1 MTINHQHDQ
10 QPDSST
16 QLLFT
21 TTSTADNDKTNS
33 DLSWWKKRIMK
44 RFSSTES
51 ESEEASLASSNGF
64 SNHENNNNA
73 TVAAG
78 DGIYNNDDEN
88 DNNGHN
94 FNNDR
99 RPPKSKS
106 SLIML
111 VSVAAATAATLGYDV
126 GIMAAAIQPLE
137 AQMELSGFQKEVAM
151 GSLNFVAAFGGIL
164 GGKVADL
171 YGRKTTIYLCCLLF
185 IVGTFFMAISWS
197 YSVLLLGR
205 IVTGLGVGV
214 AFVAAPSYITEV
226 SPSDS
231 RGQLNTVFDI
241 SINGGIL
248 FGYVTGFLVQLFS
261 PGNWRLMLGLGAVL
275 PLIVLALLSRLPESP
290 RWLMLVQRRDEAK
303 EVLTSLGTSTDSEV
317 EHTLQDMQDEIDR
330 EQNTTVPVWL
340 SKGQRYAVQLGF
352 WQQITGTE
360 AVLYYSA
367 DFLERAGLQSPLL
380 RLAGNIMVG
389 LCKLVPECIS
399 MQYIDTAGRRPLL
412 FGSAVA
418 LFLSTAGIAAAFA
431 LHAPPVMLVVLLC
444 AVMASF
450 SAGLGPFTFLA
461 ASENL
466 GLSERATGIMACTV
480 ANRMTSGTVA
490 MTAVTISSLVGDEGL
505 FALYAFAGFLSL
517 FFYWNV
523 PETAGVSLEELSIMR
538 SSSARTE
545 NDNNGDNNGHRG
557 PTTSEPY
564 MQIEVGEVA

>member
-1 MTINHQHDQ
+1 MKHL
-10 QPDSST
+10 SST
-16 QLLFT
+16 G
-21 TTSTADNDKTNS
+21 
-33 DLSWWKKRIMK
+33 
-44 RFSSTES
+44 S
-51 ESEEASLASSNGF
+51 ETEEASLASSNGF
-64 SNHENNNNA
+64 SNHGNSNNA
-73 TVAAG
+73 IAGAG
-78 DGIYNNDDEN
+78 DGIYNTDDEN
-88 DNNGHN
+88 DNNGGYN
-94 FNNDR
+94 SNNDR
-99 RPPKSKS
+99 RPPKNQS

-171 YGRKTTIYLCCLLF
+171 YGRKTTICLCCILF
-185 IVGTFFMAISWS
+185 IIGTLFMAVAWS
-197 YSVLLLGR
+197 YNVLLLGR

-248 FGYVTGFLVQLFS
+248 FGYITGFLVQLFS
-261 PGNWRLMLGLGAVL
+261 PGNWRLMLGLGALL

-303 EVLTSLGTSTDSEV
+303 EVLASLGTSTESEV
-317 EHTLQDMQDEIDR
+317 ERTLRDMQDEIDR
-330 EQNTTVPVWL
+330 EQHTTVPVWL

-389 LCKLVPECIS
+389 LCKLVPECVA

-431 LHAPPVMLVVLLC
+431 LHASPVMLVALLC

-505 FALYAFAGFLSL
+505 FALYATAGFLSL

-545 NDNNGDNNGHRG
+545 NNSAGDSAGHDG

-564 MQIEVGEVA
+564 MQIEVGEVV